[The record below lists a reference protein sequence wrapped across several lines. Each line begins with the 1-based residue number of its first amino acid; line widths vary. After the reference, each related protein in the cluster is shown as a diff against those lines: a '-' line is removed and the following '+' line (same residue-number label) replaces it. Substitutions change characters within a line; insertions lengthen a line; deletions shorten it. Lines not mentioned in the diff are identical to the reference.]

1 MRKVIAAINI
11 TLDGFCDHT
20 AGVPDAEVHNHYTEL
35 LRSAGDLLY
44 GRTTY
49 QMMEEYWPTLV
60 KQPSGEKPMDDFAQ
74 AIQHVSKVV
83 FSHTLK
89 EVTWENSRLAQKDL
103 KEEVLALKKQEGQDI
118 LAGSPSIISAL
129 NHLKLI
135 DEYQLCIHPVA
146 AGGGLPLFENMNL
159 RTEFK
164 LTKTKT
170 LGGGAIILYY
180 EPLRRS
186 R

>member
-135 DEYQLCIHPVA
+135 DEYQLCIHPVII
-146 AGGGLPLFENMNL
+146 GSGLPLFKNVPGMITL
-159 RTEFK
+159 K
-164 LTKTKT
+164 LIKTKT
-170 LGGGAIILYY
+170 FGSSGVVLHYY
-180 EPLRRS
+180 RPA
-186 R
+186 

>member
-20 AGVPDAEVHNHYTEL
+20 AGVPDAEIHNHYTGL
-35 LRSAGDLLY
+35 LKSAGDLLY

-60 KQPSGEKPMDDFAQ
+60 KKPSGEKSMDDFAQ
-74 AIQHVSKVV
+74 AIQQVSKVV

-89 EVTWENSRLAQKDL
+89 EVTWENSRLAKKDL
-103 KEEVLALKKQEGQDI
+103 EEEVLSLKKQPGKDI
-118 LAGSPSIISAL
+118 FAGSPSIISAL

-135 DEYQLCIHPVA
+135 DEYQLCIHPVII
-146 AGGGLPLFENMNL
+146 GGGLPLFKNVSEMITL
-159 RTEFK
+159 K
-164 LTKTKT
+164 LVKTKT
-170 LGGGAIILYY
+170 FMSSGAVLHYY
-180 EPLRRS
+180 RPA
-186 R
+186 